1 MLNLN
6 ANKFQSSIIKSR
18 SVYFNGKWLKTKVL
32 QRENL
37 PINYKFTGP
46 AIIEQM
52 DSTIVLNP
60 KDRGVVDDYG
70 NIVIDIG

>member
-1 MLNLN
+1 MPEIGGFKECPVYNRM
-6 ANKFQSSIIKSR
+6 KIGFQHKR
-18 SVYFNGKWLKTKVL
+18 M
-32 QRENL
+32 
-37 PINYKFTGP
+37 GP

-60 KDRGVVDDYG
+60 KDKGIVDDYG